1 MIRPILAAVLFA
13 FALTTFVP
21 VFAPLS
27 DQAQAQ
33 SAGDR
38 KVQPGSGQC
47 RDAVGR
53 KC

>member
-1 MIRPILAAVLFA
+1 MIRTMIAAVLFA
-13 FALTTFVP
+13 AAATT
-21 VFAPLS
+21 FAPLFLS
-27 DQAQAQ
+27 ATDEAQAQ

-38 KVQPGSGQC
+38 KVQPGNSQC